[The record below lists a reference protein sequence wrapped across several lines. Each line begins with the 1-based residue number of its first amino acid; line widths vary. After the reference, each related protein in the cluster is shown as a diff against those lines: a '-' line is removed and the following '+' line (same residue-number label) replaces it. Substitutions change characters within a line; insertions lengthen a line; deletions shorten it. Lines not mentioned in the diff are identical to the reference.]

1 MKKTQKIMVIVAAVV
16 LLLSIAAMV
25 LREASVH
32 KATKS
37 PEEFYQEV
45 QAAMDKTIPTYI
57 PYGMTMEQDGVNYG
71 KLEKVSYYSETC
83 KRERNVNVLLPAGY
97 NPLQKYPVMYVL
109 HGYWGTEDSM
119 SGDQS
124 FKIQNILGNAIAQGE
139 AEKMIL
145 VFPYIF
151 ASAER
156 ETLTGMNDESNAAY
170 DNFINDLLNDLMPFI
185 EDKYSVATGKDN
197 TAITGF
203 SMGGRESL
211 YIGLSH
217 PEMFGYV
224 GAMCPAPGVD
234 GLISAENMKFG
245 DEKPYLLMISAGS
258 NDTVVYSV
266 PQSYH
271 DIFVN
276 NGVDHVWHYVPDG
289 DHGGVTIRPHM
300 YNFICWAF
308 KA

>member
-1 MKKTQKIMVIVAAVV
+1 MTMKKSVKIIIIVLAVILALGTVAV
-16 LLLSIAAMV
+16 I
-25 LREASVH
+25 LRESSV
-32 KATKS
+32 KRATKT
-37 PEEFYQEV
+37 PEEFTQEV
-45 QAAMDKTIPTYI
+45 RDFMNEVI
-57 PYGMTMEQDGVNYG
+57 PYNYTMENYDVNYG

-109 HGYWGTEDSM
+109 HGYWGNEDSM
-119 SGDQS
+119 SGDAS
-124 FKIQNILGNAIAQGE
+124 FKIQNILGNAVAEGK

-156 ETLTGMNDESNAAY
+156 ETLTGMNDESNKAY

-185 EDKYSVATGKDN
+185 ESHYSVATGKDN

-211 YIGLSH
+211 YIGLSR
-217 PEMFGYV
+217 PDLFGYV
-224 GAMCPAPGVD
+224 GAMCPAPGVNELVPESD
-234 GLISAENMKFG
+234 MRFG

-258 NDTVVYSV
+258 ADSVVWTVPST
-266 PQSYH
+266 YH
-271 DIFVN
+271 DIFTRN
-276 NGVDHVWHYVPDG
+276 SVDHIWHYVEEG
-289 DHGGVTIRPHM
+289 DHGGRTVRPHM
-300 YNFICWAF
+300 YYFICNAF